1 MMSVPFPLLKSY
13 LSEGALCKWRE
24 LIDSSHRIVIFGHV
38 SPDGDAMGATLA
50 MYHYLSRLGK
60 RVQVIMPNA
69 FPDFLA
75 WLPGSDK
82 VMAYDHMTEASV
94 RTIGRSDLMIC
105 MDFNAVSRLER
116 MADDVANHRAPIIII
131 DHHLHP
137 DAQVDLLVSDP
148 EASSTCEMVFCLLYQ
163 LGGMEAF
170 DFDMA
175 SCIYCGM
182 MTDTGSFTY
191 NSNRPE
197 VFYILS
203 LLLSCGIDKD
213 LIYRRVYHNF
223 SESRLRLEGYILY
236 EKLDYDALH
245 HTALF
250 TLTRDEMARFDFKK
264 GDTEGI
270 VNLPLQIK
278 GTRLSISLRED
289 PDQGLIRVS
298 LRSVDDFPCNQ
309 MAKDFFNGGG
319 HLNASGGSLD
329 MTMDEAVR
337 QARRAIEA
345 YSDLLSE

>member
-1 MMSVPFPLLKSY
+1 MKAVKRYLKDN
-13 LSEGALCKWRE
+13 LGILCALAVM
-24 LIDSSHRIVIFGHV
+24 IIFLYVYPTTHSTFLTKTNIFNV
-38 SPDGDAMGATLA
+38 LRQNA
-50 MYHYLSRLGK
+50 
-60 RVQVIMPNA
+60 PN
-69 FPDFLA
+69 
-75 WLPGSDK
+75 
-82 VMAYDHMTEASV
+82 
-94 RTIGRSDLMIC
+94 
-105 MDFNAVSRLER
+105 
-116 MADDVANHRAPIIII
+116 
-131 DHHLHP
+131 
-137 DAQVDLLVSDP
+137 
-148 EASSTCEMVFCLLYQ
+148 
-163 LGGMEAF
+163 
-170 DFDMA
+170 
-175 SCIYCGM
+175 
-182 MTDTGSFTY
+182 
-191 NSNRPE
+191 
-197 VFYILS
+197 

-319 HLNASGGSLD
+319 HKNASGGRLFCG
-329 MTMDEAVR
+329 MEEAEEITR
-337 QARRAIEA
+337 KAIHA
-345 YSDLLSE
+345 YSSLLK